1 MWTAAEIE
9 RLRSLL
15 MQEWDPI
22 GVHHVSDDDEDR
34 ERYWDEYDALCQPY
48 SETSRAA
55 ATSSGSPS
63 TSPEGGRLISAFTP
77 NQKLIAAPPR

>member
-34 ERYWDEYDALCQPY
+34 ERYWDEYDAHMPAIFSNL
-48 SETSRAA
+48 E
-55 ATSSGSPS
+55 SGGDVEALAEYLARTRTLYMGLRPTRS
-63 TSPEGGRLISAFTP
+63 
-77 NQKLIAAPPR
+77 